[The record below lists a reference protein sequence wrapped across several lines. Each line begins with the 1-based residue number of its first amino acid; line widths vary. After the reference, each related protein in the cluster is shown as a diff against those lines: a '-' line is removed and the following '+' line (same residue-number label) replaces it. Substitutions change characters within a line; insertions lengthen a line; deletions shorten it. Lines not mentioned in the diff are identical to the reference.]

1 LISLRLYFIQL
12 HLFWVD
18 GYPAGVPGEWRQYP
32 LRLPVALYE
41 WLVAKARA
49 EDRSLNNLLV
59 RLLSRLKEQEEGRA
73 EEPHEKT

>member
-1 LISLRLYFIQL
+1 M
-12 HLFWVD
+12 
-18 GYPAGVPGEWRQYP
+18 PGEWRQYP

>member
-1 LISLRLYFIQL
+1 VISLSLCFTQL

-41 WLVAKARA
+41 WLVAKAKA

-59 RLLSRLKEQEEGRA
+59 RLLSRLKDEEEGGG
-73 EEPHEKT
+73 EKPHEKT